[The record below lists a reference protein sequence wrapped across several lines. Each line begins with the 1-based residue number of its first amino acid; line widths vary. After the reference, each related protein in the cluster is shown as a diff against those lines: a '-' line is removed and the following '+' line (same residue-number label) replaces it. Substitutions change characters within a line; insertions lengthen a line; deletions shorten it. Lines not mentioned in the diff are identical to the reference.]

1 MAPRRLAAALL
12 PALCVAFRTP
22 RLGRTLPKLT
32 AATTAEWR
40 AECDATSVVSHY
52 DFGVRAGAATEKV
65 KLVEGFGVG
74 IRRDVKAR
82 LPYYKSDIAD
92 GVSVKSVSA
101 VLYLFFAC
109 LAPAVAFGSV
119 QGTTTKG
126 AIGAVEYVASTAV
139 CGVVYALMSAQPLTI
154 IGSTGPVLA
163 FTSVL
168 YGLATKLGVPFLPLY
183 AWTGLWSSLYLF
195 LGALFSTSNGVT
207 LLTRFTDE
215 IFSNLISTIFVYE
228 AARDVIFGALLN
240 PQVAAGEAF
249 AVVATA
255 CTTFGSASWLAAR
268 RSADSLKRG
277 ARNFLADFAPA
288 IGICLGILA
297 GGWCGT
303 RAGVPLPTLAMPAT
317 FGTTSGRP
325 WLVPLGMLPVKYRWL
340 ASLPALMVAV
350 LLFFDQNITVRIV
363 NADSN
368 KLTKP
373 TGYHQDLF
381 VVSLLAAGCS
391 LVGFPWL
398 VAATVRSINHVRANS
413 LYEDGKDDEAS
424 LEFVGCKEQR
434 ITGLAI
440 HAAIGGAL
448 LFGRKTLARTPKAAL
463 MGLFLYLGTS
473 ALKGNQMFA
482 RSCELLGGPLV
493 DLDALDSK
501 RKDRPWAQVPRKVV
515 AGFTVLQIGLLAS
528 MMVLKNSP
536 LGVGFPII
544 IAALG
549 PLRSLMLRTKLVS
562 PAEMAL
568 LDKD

>member
-1 MAPRRLAAALL
+1 MAPRQLLALL
-12 PALCVAFRTP
+12 YAATQCAGFRSP
-22 RLGRTLPKLT
+22 RLGLRRKLPRIPKLADT
-32 AATTAEWR
+32 ATELATAEK
-40 AECDATSVVSHY
+40 
-52 DFGVRAGAATEKV
+52 ATEPAKV

-82 LPYYKSDIAD
+82 LPFYKSDIKD

-101 VLYLFFAC
+101 LLYLFFAC

-119 QGTTTKG
+119 QGATTKG
-126 AIGAVEYVASTAV
+126 AIGAVEYVASTAI
-139 CGVVYALMSAQPLTI
+139 CGVVYALASAQPLTI

-168 YGLATKLGVPFLPLY
+168 YGLSTKLGVPFLPLY

-195 LGALFSTSNGVT
+195 LGSLFSTSNGVT

-228 AARDVIFGALLN
+228 AARDVVFGALLN
-240 PQVAAGEAF
+240 PSMAASEAF
-249 AVVATA
+249 AVAATA
-255 CTTFGSASWLAAR
+255 CTTFGSATWLAAR
-268 RSADSLKRG
+268 RGAESLKRG
-277 ARNFLADFAPA
+277 VRNFLADFAPA

-297 GGWCGT
+297 GGWCGS
-303 RAGVPLPTLAMPAT
+303 RAGVPLQKLAMPAT
-317 FGTTSGRP
+317 FSTTSGRP
-325 WLVPLGMLPVKYRWL
+325 WLVPLGTLPVKYRWL

-363 NADSN
+363 NAESN
-368 KLTKP
+368 KLKKP
-373 TGYHQDLF
+373 VGYHQDLL

-391 LVGFPWL
+391 VVGFPWL

-413 LYEDGKDDEAS
+413 VYEDVIQEGECESS

-434 ITGLAI
+434 VTGLAI

-482 RSCELLGGPLV
+482 RSTELLGGPLV
-493 DLDALDSK
+493 DLDALDASPSK
-501 RKDRPWAQVPRKVV
+501 AKDRPWASVPRNVTR
-515 AGFTVLQIGLLAS
+515 GFTLLQIGLLAS
-528 MMVLKNSP
+528 MMLLKNSP

-549 PLRSLMLRTKLVS
+549 PLRSLMLKTKLVK
-562 PAEMAL
+562 PEEMAL
-568 LDKD
+568 LDQD

>member
-1 MAPRRLAAALL
+1 MAPRRVAALLL
-12 PALCVAFRTP
+12 PALCAGFRSPGFAHKLP
-22 RLGRTLPKLT
+22 RLPKAET
-32 AATTAEWR
+32 ATAE
-40 AECDATSVVSHY
+40 ATP
-52 DFGVRAGAATEKV
+52 AATEKV

-82 LPYYKSDIAD
+82 LPYYKSDIKD

-101 VLYLFFAC
+101 LLYLFFAC

-119 QGTTTKG
+119 QGATTKG
-126 AIGAVEYVASTAV
+126 AIGAVEYVASTAI
-139 CGVVYALMSAQPLTI
+139 CGVVYALASAQPLTI

-168 YGLATKLGVPFLPLY
+168 YGLSTKLGVPFLPLY

-228 AARDVIFGALLN
+228 AARDVVFGALLN
-240 PQVAAGEAF
+240 PSMAASEAF
-249 AVVATA
+249 AVAATA
-255 CTTFGSASWLAAR
+255 CTTFFSATFLAAR
-268 RSADSLKRG
+268 RGAESLKRG
-277 ARNFLADFAPA
+277 VRNFLADFAPA

-297 GGWCGT
+297 GGWCGS
-303 RAGVPLPTLAMPAT
+303 RSGVPLQKLAMPAT
-317 FGTTSGRP
+317 FSTTSGRP
-325 WLVPLGMLPVKYRWL
+325 WLVPLGALPVKYRWL

-363 NADSN
+363 NAESN
-368 KLTKP
+368 KLKKP
-373 TGYHQDLF
+373 VGYHQDLL

-391 LVGFPWL
+391 VVGFPWL

-413 LYEDGKDDEAS
+413 VYEDVIQEGECESS

-434 ITGLAI
+434 VTGLAI

-482 RSCELLGGPLV
+482 RSTELLGGPLV
-493 DLDALDSK
+493 DLDALDASPSK
-501 RKDRPWAQVPRKVV
+501 AKDRPWASVPRNVTR
-515 AGFTVLQIGLLAS
+515 GFTLLQIGLLAS
-528 MMVLKNSP
+528 MMLLKNSP

-549 PLRSLMLRTKLVS
+549 PLRSLMLKTKLVK
-562 PAEMAL
+562 PEEMAL
-568 LDKD
+568 LDQD

>member
-1 MAPRRLAAALL
+1 MAPRRFAVLLL
-12 PALCVAFRTP
+12 PALCAGFRSPSFARKLP
-22 RLGRTLPKLT
+22 RLPKAET
-32 AATTAEWR
+32 ATAE
-40 AECDATSVVSHY
+40 ATP
-52 DFGVRAGAATEKV
+52 ATTEKV

-82 LPYYKSDIAD
+82 LPFYKSDIKD

-101 VLYLFFAC
+101 LLYLFFAC

-119 QGTTTKG
+119 QGATTKG
-126 AIGAVEYVASTAV
+126 AIGAVEYVASTAI
-139 CGVVYALMSAQPLTI
+139 CGVVYALASAQPLTI

-168 YGLATKLGVPFLPLY
+168 YGLSTKLGVPFLPLY

-228 AARDVIFGALLN
+228 AARDVVFGALLN
-240 PQVAAGEAF
+240 PSMAASEAF
-249 AVVATA
+249 AVAATA
-255 CTTFGSASWLAAR
+255 CTTFGSATWLAAR
-268 RSADSLKRG
+268 RGAESLKRG
-277 ARNFLADFAPA
+277 VRNFLADFAPA

-297 GGWCGT
+297 GGWCGA
-303 RAGVPLPTLAMPAT
+303 RAGVPLQKLAMPAT
-317 FGTTSGRP
+317 FSTTSGRP
-325 WLVPLGMLPVKYRWL
+325 WLVPLGALPVKYRWL

-363 NADSN
+363 NAESN
-368 KLTKP
+368 KLKKP
-373 TGYHQDLF
+373 VGYHQDLL

-391 LVGFPWL
+391 VVGFPWL

-413 LYEDGKDDEAS
+413 VYEDVIQEGDCESS

-434 ITGLAI
+434 VTGLAI

-482 RSCELLGGPLV
+482 RSTELLGGPLV
-493 DLDALDSK
+493 DLDALDASQSK
-501 RKDRPWAQVPRKVV
+501 AKDRPWAAVPRNVTR
-515 AGFTVLQIGLLAS
+515 GFTLLQIGLLAS
-528 MMVLKNSP
+528 MMLLKNSP

-549 PLRSLMLRTKLVS
+549 PLRSLMLKTKLVK
-562 PAEMAL
+562 PEEMAL
-568 LDKD
+568 LDQD

>member
-1 MAPRRLAAALL
+1 MAPRRVAALLL
-12 PALCVAFRTP
+12 PALCVAFRAPSFARRLP
-22 RLGRTLPKLT
+22 RLPKAET
-32 AATTAEWR
+32 ATAE
-40 AECDATSVVSHY
+40 ATP
-52 DFGVRAGAATEKV
+52 AATEKV

-82 LPYYKSDIAD
+82 LPYYKSDIKD

-101 VLYLFFAC
+101 LLYLFFAC

-119 QGTTTKG
+119 QGATTKG
-126 AIGAVEYVASTAV
+126 AIGAVEYVASTAI
-139 CGVVYALMSAQPLTI
+139 CGVVYALASAQPLTI

-168 YGLATKLGVPFLPLY
+168 YGLSTKLGVPFLPLY

-228 AARDVIFGALLN
+228 AARDVVFGALLN
-240 PQVAAGEAF
+240 PSMAASEAF
-249 AVVATA
+249 AVAATA
-255 CTTFGSASWLAAR
+255 CTTFFSATFLAAR
-268 RSADSLKRG
+268 RGAESLKRG
-277 ARNFLADFAPA
+277 VRNFLADFAPA

-297 GGWCGT
+297 GGWCGS
-303 RAGVPLPTLAMPAT
+303 RAGVPLQKLAMPAT
-317 FGTTSGRP
+317 FSTTSGRP
-325 WLVPLGMLPVKYRWL
+325 WLVPLGTLPVKYRWL

-363 NADSN
+363 NAESN
-368 KLTKP
+368 KLKKP
-373 TGYHQDLF
+373 VGYHQDLL

-391 LVGFPWL
+391 VVGFPWL

-413 LYEDGKDDEAS
+413 VYEDVIQEGECESS

-434 ITGLAI
+434 VTGLAI

-482 RSCELLGGPLV
+482 RSTELLGGPLV
-493 DLDALDSK
+493 DLDALDASPSK
-501 RKDRPWAQVPRKVV
+501 AKDRPWASVPRNVTR
-515 AGFTVLQIGLLAS
+515 GFTLLQIGLLAS
-528 MMVLKNSP
+528 MMLLKNSP

-549 PLRSLMLRTKLVS
+549 PLRSLMLKTKLVK
-562 PAEMAL
+562 PEEMAL
-568 LDKD
+568 LDQD